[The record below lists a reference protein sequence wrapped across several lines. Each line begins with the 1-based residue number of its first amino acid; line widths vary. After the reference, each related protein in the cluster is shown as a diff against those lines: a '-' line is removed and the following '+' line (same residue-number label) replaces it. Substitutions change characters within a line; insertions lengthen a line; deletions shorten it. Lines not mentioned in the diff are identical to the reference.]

1 MADIKQIDLNGLI
14 LDIKDAQA
22 RADIVTINGSLATK
36 VPNTRTVNG
45 KALSANIT
53 VEAKDV
59 PYSNASSGLSASNVQ
74 TAVDAIQAAFSTR
87 VRWGNVVGINASST
101 ATLEDLNIIPG
112 GGFYLI
118 ALQTNTTQ
126 GNTGSVYTLRRT
138 PSNYYVSP
146 IGEGSYNSAPRIG
159 TNGELKLNTNN
170 ANHGIFWLYIRMD
183 A

>member
-36 VPNTRTVNG
+36 VPNTRTVNS

-59 PYSNASSGLSASNVQ
+59 PYSNVSSGLSASNVQ
-74 TAVDAIQAAFSTR
+74 TAVDEIQTFLSR
-87 VRWGNVVGINASST
+87 NVRSGNVYGINANST
-101 ATLEDLNIIPG
+101 ATVEDLNIIPG
-112 GGFYLI
+112 GGFYFI

-126 GNTGSVYTLRRT
+126 SNTGSVYTLRRT
-138 PSNYYVSP
+138 PTNFYVSP

-159 TNGELKLNTNN
+159 TNGELKLNTNG
-170 ANHGIFWLYIRMD
+170 ANHGIYWLCIRMD